1 MRRALALAGL
11 AALCAQLFAAF
22 LPSAAFFPLAAVFT
36 CAGVLARVFLCRW
49 RWRSHAALVC
59 LTAAAMLCLR
69 AGYFALVLRPAQ
81 GYAGCVHTVTA
92 TVEESSP
99 GYTDATVYATARV
112 TQVDGRRVRPLRV
125 KLAQIPQTAP
135 GSAFR
140 AQVRFTALPRNRYQ
154 SWYYAKG
161 VYVGAA
167 LTEEAAFT
175 PLGAGRGWRDG
186 FLRLRSRLA
195 GSLHALLPGEQGSV
209 AAAMTVGDKAGLS
222 AGLKEWFRRAGLSHI
237 LVVSGLHLS
246 AVGGLAYWA
255 LNRLRGRA
263 AGAAGGILV
272 TLGFMALVG
281 FTPSVVRAGFVML
294 AVYIGMLLGRRSDT
308 LTSMGF
314 AALCLCAANPFA
326 AVDVGLLLSFAATL
340 GVLGANAAARALQAR
355 AQWTQGAAGRRL
367 GKLLR
372 AVLVPLGAGLGT
384 LPVLIAA
391 GGGISLLGVF
401 SNLLAVPLMAPAVF
415 LGFAAAFAGLSPW
428 LEALARPA
436 GLLCGLCV
444 RGIIAVA
451 RWMGALP
458 GYVYLSGAY
467 AVGVCL
473 LFYGLVYLAVRLRVR
488 PVRAAAVCVLF
499 LAVSVGVF
507 AWADRDVL
515 YLYPAGSAE
524 NAPLVLLRGG
534 RAAVLFRGPD
544 QSVDDVRRVLEE
556 HGSPAPDLL
565 LDLRADGDTAC
576 LAQRLPAG
584 NVVSAKDYLVQARFS
599 LGRGCTVTLRRQAAG
614 TLACVELDG
623 YKVGVSTGKLDLTGC
638 PAFDVYFGGSGAVEG
653 LRAQAL
659 VLSRAGRAWTQ
670 GLDMEQFPGGV
681 YRVAV
686 RAGGGVKIS
695 EESYDFT

>member
-22 LPSAAFFPLAAVFT
+22 LPSAAFLPLAALFT
-36 CAGVLARVFLCRW
+36 CAGSLALAVLRRW
-49 RWRSHAALVC
+49 RWRAHAALVC

-81 GYAGCVHTVTA
+81 GYAGAVHTITA
-92 TVEESSP
+92 TVEEAAP

-112 TQVDGRRVRPLRV
+112 TEMDGKKAVPLRV
-125 KLAQIPQTAP
+125 KLAQIPQTAA
-135 GSAFR
+135 GDSFR
-140 AQVRFTALPRNRYQ
+140 AQVRFTALPRDQYQ

-161 VYVGAA
+161 IYVGAA
-167 LTEEAAFT
+167 LTDEASFT
-175 PLGAGRGWRDG
+175 PLGPGHGWRDG
-186 FLRLRSRLA
+186 FLRLRTRLA
-195 GSLHALLPGEQGSV
+195 HSLRTLLPGEQGAA
-209 AAAMTVGDKAGLS
+209 AAAMTVGDKTGLS
-222 AGLKEWFRRAGLSHI
+222 AAVKDSFRRAGLSHI

-255 LNRLRGRA
+255 LCRLRGRA

-294 AVYIGMLLGRRSDT
+294 AVYGAMLLGRRGDT

-326 AVDVGLLLSFAATL
+326 AVDVGLLLSFTATL
-340 GVLGANAAARALQAR
+340 GVLGAGAVARALPAR
-355 AQWTQGAAGRRL
+355 RKGPGGLWRGR
-367 GKLLR
+367 LLR
-372 AVLVPLGAGLGT
+372 AVLVPLGASLGT
-384 LPVLIAA
+384 LPVLLAA
-391 GGGISLLGVF
+391 GAGISLLGVF
-401 SNLLAVPLMAPAVF
+401 SNLLAVPLMPPAVF
-415 LGFAAAFAGLSPW
+415 LGFAASFAGLSPL
-428 LEALARPA
+428 LEAPARLA

-444 RGIIAVA
+444 RWIIAVA
-451 RWMGALP
+451 RWIGALP

-473 LFYGLVYLAVRLRVR
+473 LTYGLVYLAVRLRVR
-488 PVRAAAVCVLF
+488 PIGAAAGCALF
-499 LAVSVGVF
+499 LAVAVGVF
-507 AWADRDVL
+507 TWADRDVL

-544 QSVDDVRRVLEE
+544 QSADEVRRVLEE
-556 HGSPAPDLL
+556 HGSPVPDLL
-565 LDLRADGDTAC
+565 VDLRPDGDTAC
-576 LAQRLPAG
+576 LAEQLPAET
-584 NVVSAKDYLVQARFS
+584 VASAKDYMAQARFS
-599 LGRGCTVTLRRQAAG
+599 LGRDCTVTLRRQAAG
-614 TLACVELDG
+614 TLACVELGG
-623 YKVGVSTGKLDLTGC
+623 YKVGVGAGKLDLTDY
-638 PAFDVYFGGSGAVEG
+638 PAFDVYFGGSAAAQG
-653 LRAQAL
+653 LRARVL

-670 GLDMEQFPGGV
+670 GLQMEQFPGGV
-681 YRVAV
+681 HRVAV